1 MKVAHSN
8 RSHPG
13 RIDGTDSEYATDRLI
28 RLSDVLRIVPLSRS
42 TWWAGI
48 KTGRYP
54 APVRIGARSVAWRA
68 SEIASLLEKGV
79 K

>member
-13 RIDGTDSEYATDRLI
+13 RIDGTDAEYATDRLI